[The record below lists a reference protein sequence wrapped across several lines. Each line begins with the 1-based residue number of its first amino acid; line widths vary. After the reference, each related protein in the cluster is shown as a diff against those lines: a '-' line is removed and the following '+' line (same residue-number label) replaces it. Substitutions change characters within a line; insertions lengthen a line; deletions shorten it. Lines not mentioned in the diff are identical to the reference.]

1 MNKNMLEIERKFLVK
16 EEIWDILKD
25 IEPIK
30 MKQGYLTKNEL
41 GSVRI
46 RIEKHSN
53 YAHYKNEH
61 SEEYID
67 GYAYLMSKTNV
78 DEMSN
83 KETVDEISIEN
94 AEVLITNFSKK
105 VIIKDRYELHLS
117 EPDGKRRRWEIDVF
131 QSPNSGLVL
140 AEIELQIKNEL
151 LWLPPWIDREVTGEP
166 QYYNANM

>member
-16 EEIWDILKD
+16 PEIWEILNK

-46 RIEKHSN
+46 RIETHSD
-53 YAHYKNEH
+53 YVH
-61 SEEYID
+61 S
-67 GYAYLMSKTNV
+67 GFAYLMSKTNV

-83 KETVDEISIEN
+83 EETVDRISIEN
-94 AEVLITNFSKK
+94 AETLLANFCKK
-105 VIIKDRYELHLS
+105 VIVKDRYLIHLS
-117 EPDGKRRRWEIDVF
+117 EPDGKKRKWEVDVF
-131 QSPNSGLVL
+131 VSPKPGLVL
-140 AEIELQIKNEL
+140 AELEIKSKDELI
-151 LWLPPWIDREVTGEP
+151 WLPPWIDREVTGDP